1 MSHRH
6 VIVKMDMISYL
17 PLIQAKAFPVILLFW
32 KVKLSF
38 IPWRRYLSFI
48 LMYFHNLYYALSI
61 NFTKKKQRL
70 FTRKAWVIT
79 SFNNEQVRFKRYRR
93 GRISPTLPGLM
104 GPFKKKILKYC
115 KYLCM
120 HMVPSWSLILNTKAS
135 SVNGIQNLVIH
146 SL

>member
-1 MSHRH
+1 MSHQH

-48 LMYFHNLYYALSI
+48 LMYFHNLYCALSI

-79 SFNNEQVRFKRYRR
+79 SFNNEQVRFRRYRR

-104 GPFKKKILKYC
+104 GPFKKKNSEILQILVYA
-115 KYLCM
+115 YG
-120 HMVPSWSLILNTKAS
+120 SLMIINIEHKGLECQWDPKS
-135 SVNGIQNLVIH
+135 CH
-146 SL
+146 P